1 VAKKPPTRED
11 AIKKL
16 TAAHDLSVS
25 DLSFAISYL
34 SYYGYLDDTEIN
46 PVSVA
51 DAAQKFQEVAKIDA
65 DGVLGQQ
72 TLETM
77 WLPRCG
83 CRDDALTENAR
94 WRRRELRWWVDAYL
108 DGIPGLSRADQDDLQ
123 IQSLQ
128 DFSNTIDVVWTR
140 ARNRS
145 EADLIVATGEG
156 RSDGFDGPGGVL
168 AWCEIP
174 NGTDRPITM
183 KFDRS
188 DSWIKSASTGQRGI
202 LYGNVDRHEK
212 GHGHGMLH
220 ITGPTALLNPIYS
233 PNVGKLLAPDKD
245 ALYALGYARATTPT
259 PPPTQPGTR
268 SRITL
273 TFEGNIPDYTCTTE
287 RGIP

>member
-1 VAKKPPTRED
+1 MAKKPPTRED

-34 SYYGYLDDTEIN
+34 SYYGYLDETEIN

-94 WRRRELRWWVDAYL
+94 WRKKDLRYWFDSYL
-108 DGIPGLSRADQDDLQ
+108 EGISGLSRADQEDLMALALKNYQ
-123 IQSLQ
+123 E
-128 DFSNTIDVVWTR
+128 TIDVTWKR
-140 ARNRS
+140 AASRNA
-145 EADLIVATGEG
+145 ADLWIGTGSG

-168 AWCEIP
+168 AWCELP
-174 NGTDRPITM
+174 NGSDRPITM
-183 KFDRS
+183 KFDSS
-188 DSWIKSASTGQRGI
+188 DAWIKAASGQRGI
-202 LYGNVDRHEK
+202 LYLNVAAHEA
-212 GHGHGMLH
+212 GHGHSMNH
-220 ITGPTALLNPIYS
+220 ITGPTALLNPIYN

-273 TFEGNIPDYTCTTE
+273 TFDGNIPDYTCTTE